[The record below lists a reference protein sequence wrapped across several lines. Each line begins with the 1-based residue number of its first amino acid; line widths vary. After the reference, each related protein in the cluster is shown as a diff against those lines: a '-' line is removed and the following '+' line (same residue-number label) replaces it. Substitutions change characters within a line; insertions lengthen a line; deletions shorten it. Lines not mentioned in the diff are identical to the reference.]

1 MKFLKFKSIMTATAM
16 VAAMGAFATTVYAAP
31 AKAAKSAKPAAAQED
46 EVIKIVRIDDDNFEK
61 EIMRT
66 DKPTILDVFSSSC
79 PPCLIMIPT
88 LIDIAKKYSDVKV
101 ASVGFDEPN
110 VQKIKNTLPIQA
122 FPTFFLI
129 KDGRIVNRIQGAAS
143 EEQLL
148 AALQYTP
155 KAQPAAKPAKAAPK
169 KKAGTQNLT
178 CSTNGQFGG
187 IQNHVTMSLVITDD
201 HIDNVD
207 LVTDVFVT
215 PEMESRR
222 AQLKQMFI
230 QSGKGTVE
238 ETMTGFRLHTANESP
253 FIKAMN
259 MQRKS
264 SYAEMKAGLELQG
277 FKCK

>member
-1 MKFLKFKSIMTATAM
+1 MNFKKL
-16 VAAMGAFATTVYAAP
+16 FACILIG
-31 AKAAKSAKPAAAQED
+31 AAAITAQAAED
-46 EVIKIVRIDDDNFEK
+46 VIKIVRVDDSNFEK
-61 EIMRT
+61 EIMNT
-66 DKPTILDVFSSSC
+66 DRPTILDVFSSSC

-88 LIDIAKKYSDVKV
+88 LIDIAKKYPDVKV

-143 EEQLL
+143 EEQLF

-169 KKAGTQNLT
+169 KKVGTQKLS

-215 PEMESRR
+215 PELESRR
-222 AQLKQMFI
+222 DQLKQMFI

-238 ETMTGFRLHTANESP
+238 ETITGFRLHTANESP

>member
-1 MKFLKFKSIMTATAM
+1 MKCLKFKSIMGTIAMVTAM
-16 VAAMGAFATTVYAAP
+16 GVFSSVSTVYAAP
-31 AKAAKSAKPAAAQED
+31 AKATKASKSAQD

-61 EIMRT
+61 EIMNT
-66 DKPTILDVFSSSC
+66 DRPTILDVFSSSC

-88 LIDIAKKYSDVKV
+88 LIDIAKKYPDVKV

-143 EEQLL
+143 EADLL

-155 KAQPAAKPAKAAPK
+155 KAQPAAKPAKAK
-169 KKAGTQNLT
+169 KTGTQKLS
-178 CSTNGQFGG
+178 CSTDGQFGG
-187 IQNHVTMSLVITDD
+187 IQNHVTMNLVITDD

-215 PEMESRR
+215 PEMEGRR

-238 ETMTGFRLHTANESP
+238 ETITGFRLHTANESP

-264 SYAEMKAGLELQG
+264 TYAEMKAGLELQG

>member
-1 MKFLKFKSIMTATAM
+1 MKRLKFKSVISAVAM
-16 VAAMGAFATTVYAAP
+16 VAAMGAFSSVVAAP
-31 AKAAKSAKPAAAQED
+31 AKAAKAAQD
-46 EVIKIVRIDDDNFEK
+46 EVIKIVRVDDSNFEK
-61 EIMRT
+61 EIMNT
-66 DKPTILDVFSSSC
+66 DRPTILDVFSSSC

-88 LIDIAKKYSDVKV
+88 LIDIAKKYPDVKV

-155 KAQPAAKPAKAAPK
+155 KAQPTTKPAKVK
-169 KKAGTQNLT
+169 KTGTQKLS
-178 CSTNGQFGG
+178 CSTDGQFGG
-187 IQNHVTMSLVITDD
+187 IQNHVTMNLVITDD

-264 SYAEMKAGLELQG
+264 TYAEMKAGLELQG

>member
-1 MKFLKFKSIMTATAM
+1 MKFLKFKSIMTAVAM

-31 AKAAKSAKPAAAQED
+31 AKAAKSAKPAAAPQE
-46 EVIKIVRIDDDNFEK
+46 EVIKIVRVDDSNFEK
-61 EIMRT
+61 EILNS
-66 DKPTILDVFSSSC
+66 DKPVILDIFSSSC

-88 LIDIAKKYSDVKV
+88 LIDIAKKYPDVKV

-129 KDGRIVNRIQGAAS
+129 NNGAIVNRIQGAAS
-143 EEQLL
+143 EAELL
-148 AALQYTP
+148 AALRYTP
-155 KAQPAAKPAKAAPK
+155 KAQPAVDPTKAAAPK
-169 KKAGTQNLT
+169 KTGTQKLS
-178 CSTNGQFGG
+178 CSHSGEFGG
-187 IQNHVTMSLVITDD
+187 LSNHLTMSLVFTDD
-201 HIDNVD
+201 NIDNVD
-207 LVTDVFVT
+207 LVTDVFVP
-215 PEMESRR
+215 PEMNSRR
-222 AQLKQMFI
+222 AQIKQMFI

-277 FKCK
+277 FKCE

>member
-31 AKAAKSAKPAAAQED
+31 AKAAKSAKPAAAPQE
-46 EVIKIVRIDDDNFEK
+46 EVIKIVRVDDSNFEK
-61 EIMRT
+61 EIMNT
-66 DKPTILDVFSSSC
+66 DRPTILDVFSSSC

-88 LIDIAKKYSDVKV
+88 LIDIAKKYPDVKV

-143 EEQLL
+143 EEQLF

-169 KKAGTQNLT
+169 KKTGTQNLT

-215 PEMESRR
+215 PEMESRS

>member
-1 MKFLKFKSIMTATAM
+1 MKCLKFSSVLGIAAVVAM
-16 VAAMGAFATTVYAAP
+16 SAVGVWAAP
-31 AKAAKSAKPAAAQED
+31 AKSAKNAKVSAQD
-46 EVIKIVRIDDDNFEK
+46 EVIKIVRVDDSNFEK
-61 EIMRT
+61 EIMNT

-88 LIDIAKKYSDVKV
+88 LIDIAKKYPDIKV

-129 KDGRIVNRIQGAAS
+129 KNGAIVNRIQGAAS
-143 EEQLL
+143 EADLL

-155 KAQPAAKPAKAAPK
+155 KAQPAAKPAKAK
-169 KKAGTQNLT
+169 KTGTQKLS

-207 LVTDVFVT
+207 LVTDVFVP
-215 PEMESRR
+215 PEMTDRR
-222 AQLKQMFI
+222 DYLKQMFV

-238 ETMTGFRLHTANESP
+238 ETVTGFRLHTANESP

-277 FKCK
+277 FSCK

>member
-1 MKFLKFKSIMTATAM
+1 MNFMKFSSVLGFAAAMVMGTAT
-16 VAAMGAFATTVYAAP
+16 VWAAP
-31 AKAAKSAKPAAAQED
+31 AKAAKPAKAAQD
-46 EVIKIVRIDDDNFEK
+46 EVIKIVRVDDSNFEK
-61 EIMRT
+61 EIMHT

-88 LIDIAKKYSDVKV
+88 LIDIAKKHPDVKV
-101 ASVGFDEPN
+101 ASVGFDEAN

-143 EEQLL
+143 EADLL

-155 KAQPAAKPAKAAPK
+155 KAQPAATPAKAK
-169 KKAGTQNLT
+169 KTGTKKLS

-187 IQNHVTMSLVITDD
+187 IQNHVTMNLVITDD

-207 LVTDVFVT
+207 LVTDVFVP
-215 PEMESRR
+215 PEMNDRR
-222 AQLKQMFI
+222 DQLKQMFL

-238 ETMTGFRLHTANESP
+238 ETVTGFRLHTANESP

-264 SYAEMKAGLELQG
+264 TYAEMKAGLELQG
-277 FKCK
+277 FNCK

>member
-1 MKFLKFKSIMTATAM
+1 MKCFKFKSVISAVAM
-16 VAAMGAFATTVYAAP
+16 VAAMGTFSSVVAAP
-31 AKAAKSAKPAAAQED
+31 AKAAKTAAPQE
-46 EVIKIVRIDDDNFEK
+46 EVIKIVRVDDSNFEK
-61 EIMRT
+61 EILHS
-66 DKPTILDVFSSSC
+66 DKPTILDIFSSSC

-88 LIDIAKKYSDVKV
+88 LIDIAKKYPDVKV

-129 KDGRIVNRIQGAAS
+129 KDGKIVNRIQGAAS
-143 EEQLL
+143 EADLL

-155 KAQPAAKPAKAAPK
+155 KAQPAAKPAKAK
-169 KKAGTQNLT
+169 KTGTKKLS
-178 CSTNGQFGG
+178 CSHNGEFGG
-187 IQNHVTMSLVITDD
+187 LANHLTMSLVFTDD

-207 LVTDVFVT
+207 LVTDVFVP
-215 PEMESRR
+215 PEMNDRR
-222 AQLKQMFI
+222 DHIKQMFI

-238 ETMTGFRLHTANESP
+238 ETITGFRLHTANESP

-277 FKCK
+277 FNCK

>member
-1 MKFLKFKSIMTATAM
+1 MKCLKFKSVISAVAM
-16 VAAMGAFATTVYAAP
+16 VAAMGAFSSVVAAP
-31 AKAAKSAKPAAAQED
+31 AKAAKAAQD
-46 EVIKIVRIDDDNFEK
+46 EVIKIVRVDDSNFEK
-61 EIMRT
+61 EIMNT
-66 DKPTILDVFSSSC
+66 DRPTILDVFSSSC

-88 LIDIAKKYSDVKV
+88 LIDIAKKYPDVKV

-129 KDGRIVNRIQGAAS
+129 KEGRIVNRIQGAAS

-155 KAQPAAKPAKAAPK
+155 KAQPAAKPVKAVSK
-169 KKAGTQNLT
+169 KKAGTQKLS

-187 IQNHVTMSLVITDD
+187 IQNHVTMNLVITDD

-207 LVTDVFVT
+207 LVTDVFVP
-215 PEMESRR
+215 PEMNDRR
-222 AQLKQMFI
+222 DHLKQMFL

-238 ETMTGFRLHTANESP
+238 ETVTGFRLHTANESP

>member
-1 MKFLKFKSIMTATAM
+1 MNFKKLLACVLI
-16 VAAMGAFATTVYAAP
+16 G
-31 AKAAKSAKPAAAQED
+31 AAAITAQAAED
-46 EVIKIVRIDDDNFEK
+46 VIKIVRVDDNNFEK
-61 EIMRT
+61 EILYS

-88 LIDIAKKYSDVKV
+88 LIDIAKKYPDVKV

-129 KDGRIVNRIQGAAS
+129 KDGRVVNRIQGAAS
-143 EEQLL
+143 EADLL

-155 KAQPAAKPAKAAPK
+155 KAQPAAKPAKAK
-169 KKAGTQNLT
+169 KKAGTQKLS

-187 IQNHVTMSLVITDD
+187 LQNHVTMSLVITDD

-215 PEMESRR
+215 PELEGRR

-264 SYAEMKAGLELQG
+264 TYAEMKAGLELQG

>member
-1 MKFLKFKSIMTATAM
+1 MKSLKFKSFMGAVAM
-16 VAAMGAFATTVYAAP
+16 VAAMGAFSNVIAAP
-31 AKAAKSAKPAAAQED
+31 AKASKAAAQD
-46 EVIKIVRIDDDNFEK
+46 EVIKIVRVDDSNFEK
-61 EIMRT
+61 EIMNT

-88 LIDIAKKYSDVKV
+88 LIDIAKKYPDVKV

-155 KAQPAAKPAKAAPK
+155 KAQPAAKPTKAKK
-169 KKAGTQNLT
+169 TGTQKLS

-187 IQNHVTMSLVITDD
+187 LQNHVTMSLVITDD

-207 LVTDVFVT
+207 LVTDVFIP
-215 PEMESRR
+215 PEMNGRR
-222 AQLKQMFI
+222 DQIKQMFI
-230 QSGKGTVE
+230 QSGKGSVE

>member
-1 MKFLKFKSIMTATAM
+1 MKCLKFKSFVGAVAM
-16 VAAMGAFATTVYAAP
+16 VAAMGAFTNVIAAP
-31 AKAAKSAKPAAAQED
+31 AKAPKAAAQD
-46 EVIKIVRIDDDNFEK
+46 EVIKIVRVDDSNFEK
-61 EIMRT
+61 EILYS

-88 LIDIAKKYSDVKV
+88 LIDIAKKYPDVKV

-155 KAQPAAKPAKAAPK
+155 KAQPTAKPAKAK
-169 KKAGTQNLT
+169 KTGTQKLT

-222 AQLKQMFI
+222 AQLKQMFL

>member
-1 MKFLKFKSIMTATAM
+1 MKCLMFKSVIGAVAM
-16 VAAMGAFATTVYAAP
+16 IAAMGAFSSVVAAP
-31 AKAAKSAKPAAAQED
+31 AKAAKAAQD
-46 EVIKIVRIDDDNFEK
+46 EVIKIVRVDDSNFEK
-61 EIMRT
+61 EIMNT
-66 DKPTILDVFSSSC
+66 DRPTILDVFSSSC

-88 LIDIAKKYSDVKV
+88 LIDIAKKYPDVKV

-129 KDGRIVNRIQGAAS
+129 KDGKIVNRIQGAAS
-143 EEQLL
+143 EEDLF

-155 KAQPAAKPAKAAPK
+155 KAQPDAKPAKAAPK
-169 KKAGTQNLT
+169 KKAGTQKLT

-207 LVTDVFVT
+207 LVTDVFVP
-215 PEMESRR
+215 PELESRR

-238 ETMTGFRLHTANESP
+238 ETFTGFRLHTANESP

-277 FKCK
+277 FKCE

>member
-1 MKFLKFKSIMTATAM
+1 MKTNFKTLIKAASII
-16 VAAMGAFATTVYAAP
+16 AAMGMFSSALAAP
-31 AKAAKSAKPAAAQED
+31 AKSANASSVQKQD
-46 EVIKIVRIDDDNFEK
+46 VIKIVRIDDNNFEK
-61 EIMRT
+61 EILHS
-66 DKPTILDVFSSSC
+66 DKPTILDIFSTSC

-88 LIDIAKKYSDVKV
+88 LIDIAKKYPDVKV
-101 ASVGFDEPN
+101 ASVGIDEPN
-110 VQKIKNTLPIQA
+110 VEKIKNTLPIQA

-129 KDGRIVNRIQGAAS
+129 KDGKIVNRIQGAAS
-143 EEQLL
+143 ESDLL
-148 AALQYTP
+148 NALQYTP
-155 KAQPAAKPAKAAPK
+155 KAQPATKPSKAAQNT
-169 KKAGTQNLT
+169 ATQKLS

-187 IQNHVTMSLVITDD
+187 LQNHVTMSLVFTGD

-207 LVTDVFVT
+207 LVTDVFIP

-222 AQLKQMFI
+222 AGIKQRFE

-253 FIKAMN
+253 FVKMMN

-277 FKCK
+277 FICK

>member
-1 MKFLKFKSIMTATAM
+1 M
-16 VAAMGAFATTVYAAP
+16 VAAMGAFSSVVAAP
-31 AKAAKSAKPAAAQED
+31 AKAAKAAQD
-46 EVIKIVRIDDDNFEK
+46 EVIKIVRVDDSNFEK
-61 EIMRT
+61 EIMKT
-66 DKPTILDVFSSSC
+66 DRPTILDVFSSCC

-88 LIDIAKKYSDVKV
+88 LIDIAKKYPDVKV

-143 EEQLL
+143 EEDLL

-155 KAQPAAKPAKAAPK
+155 KAQPAKPAKAASK
-169 KKAGTQNLT
+169 KKAGTQKLS
-178 CSTNGQFGG
+178 CSTDGQFGG
-187 IQNHVTMSLVITDD
+187 IKNHVTMNLVITDD

-215 PEMESRR
+215 PELEGRR

-264 SYAEMKAGLELQG
+264 TYAEMKAGLELQG

>member
-1 MKFLKFKSIMTATAM
+1 MKCLKFKFFMGAVAM
-16 VAAMGAFATTVYAAP
+16 VAAMGAFTNVIAAP
-31 AKAAKSAKPAAAQED
+31 AKTSKAAAQD
-46 EVIKIVRIDDDNFEK
+46 EVIKIVRVDDSNFEK
-61 EIMRT
+61 EIMNT
-66 DKPTILDVFSSSC
+66 DRPTILDVFSSSC

-88 LIDIAKKYSDVKV
+88 LIDIAKKYPDVKV

-143 EEQLL
+143 EEQLF

-155 KAQPAAKPAKAAPK
+155 KAQPAAKPAKAASK

-215 PEMESRR
+215 PELESRR